1 MFDFEID
8 FLPNT
13 APDVIA
19 TVSLFL
25 PETDTLVAQKQLT
38 LLTAGPPVQT
48 ETLDSLG
55 NFLQTFMTE
64 AQAQLDANA
73 AAATQKATDDQLL
86 QDRTAFFT
94 TLAEAVNG
102 KRLYMV
108 DGNGNGG
115 PQARDAS
122 TIPDIQDPLNPHNGP

>member
-1 MFDFEID
+1 MFDFEVD

-13 APDVIA
+13 APDVVV

-25 PETDTLVAQKQLT
+25 PETDTLIAQKQFT
-38 LLTAGPPVQT
+38 LLSAGPPVYT
-48 ETLDSLG
+48 ETMDSLG
-55 NFLQTFMTE
+55 NFMQAFMTE

-94 TLAEAVNG
+94 MLSEAVNG

-108 DGNGNGG
+108 DGNGGGG
-115 PQARDAS
+115 PQARDGS
-122 TIPDIQDPLNPHNGP
+122 TIPDIQDPLNPHTGP